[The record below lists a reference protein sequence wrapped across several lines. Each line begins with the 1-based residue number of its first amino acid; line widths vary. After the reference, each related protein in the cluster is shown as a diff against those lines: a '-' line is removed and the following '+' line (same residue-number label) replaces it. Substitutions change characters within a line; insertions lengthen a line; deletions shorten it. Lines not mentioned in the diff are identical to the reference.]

1 VAVDSRRAWGLVLLA
16 FTAMFV
22 CVGTGFSYG
31 TLVLP
36 LTRDLGVGQG
46 AASGVYA
53 VTIMVFFLAG
63 APIGMVSDRVGP
75 RPVLLLGAVAV
86 GGGLALTSAADNVAQ
101 VYVGHGLLVGLAMAC
116 SFVPLTVVVSAA
128 FRRRRSVAVG
138 VAVSGIGVGTLV
150 MAPLTAFLIDL
161 LGWRSTYLVIAVGA
175 CVTLLVGAA
184 AVGTH
189 RPARHAGPGSA
200 AAPDGGLRVSL
211 ATADYRLLYGA
222 QVLLSVAVF
231 TPFVHLPAYAEDS
244 GVARVSAAGLVGVIG
259 AASVLGRLALGPVA
273 DRFGLMLT
281 FRMCYLAIASSFLLW
296 LWPAGSYPALV
307 VHAAVFGVGYGGF
320 VALLPGVLAE
330 RFGLESLGSLLGLMY
345 TANVLGAGLGPLLS
359 GLLIEQHGY
368 AVPATSALVGGLAG
382 FWLLRSVGRRAGRA
396 PGPEPGR

>member
-1 VAVDSRRAWGLVLLA
+1 VAVDSRRAWVLVLLA

-36 LTRDLGVGQG
+36 LTRDLGIGQG

-53 VTIMVFFLAG
+53 VTIMVFFMAG

-75 RPVLLLGAVAV
+75 RPVLLLGAVSV
-86 GGGLALTSAADNVAQ
+86 GGGLALTAAAGDVAL

-128 FRRRRSVAVG
+128 FLRRRSVAVG

-150 MAPLTAFLIDL
+150 MAPLTAYLINL

-175 CVTLLVGAA
+175 CATLLVCAG

-189 RPARHAGPGSA
+189 RPVRDAGPA
-200 AAPDGGLRVSL
+200 AAAHLGDGLRGSL
-211 ATADYRLLYGA
+211 ASGDYRLLYGA

-244 GVARVSAAGLVGVIG
+244 GVARVTAAGLVGVIG

-273 DRFGLMLT
+273 DRIGMLVT

-296 LWPAGSYPALV
+296 LWPAGSYPALL
-307 VHAAVFGVGYGGF
+307 VHAALFGVGYGGF

-330 RFGLESLGSLLGLMY
+330 RFGLASLGSLLGLMY

-359 GLLIEQHGY
+359 GLLIEEHGY
-368 AVPATSALVGGLAG
+368 AVPATTALVGGMAG
-382 FWLLRSVGRRAGRA
+382 FWLLRGVGRRTGR
-396 PGPEPGR
+396 